1 MFLYRGN
8 YHIENMD
15 EREAGED
22 NDEDNGED
30 NDEETIRTITGG
42 TRRTTSTRRGKKMR
56 FSTSTRQA
64 VDTNRCK

>member
-1 MFLYRGN
+1 MLYMFLYRGN

-22 NDEDNGED
+22 NDEDN
-30 NDEETIRTITGG
+30 DEETRRTITGG